1 MCSHQSNLKFGSE
14 KCIITVDGQTNRRF
28 FSSHFRLLTFL
39 VNWCCTC
46 VQYAFIYVFLWL
58 ILLLLVLLLLLPFVL
73 QLLLRTMW
81 LIRFQIQRLKINLWM
96 QLRMFVSWL
105 NLKRNIVANERKI
118 NNSTFIKTIPQ
129 IKWNAFALALALSL
143 CFSFCWKFWQ
153 QLVQAKA
160 NWSK

>member
-1 MCSHQSNLKFGSE
+1 M
-14 KCIITVDGQTNRRF
+14 
-28 FSSHFRLLTFL
+28 
-39 VNWCCTC
+39 CTC
-46 VQYAFIYVFLWL
+46 VQYAFIYIFLWL
-58 ILLLLVLLLLLPFVL
+58 ILLLLVLLLLLLLPFVL
-73 QLLLRTMW
+73 LLLLRTMW

-129 IKWNAFALALALSL
+129 IKWNAFALALSL
-143 CFSFCWKFWQ
+143 CFSFSWKFWQ

-160 NWSK
+160 NWSNRRTRKIYIGFAQCMVHWAWDCLFKICYPH